1 MSSKKYG
8 ECRWLL
14 NAIDKAGSISL
25 SDINTQWVKEDE
37 FSGGEEL
44 SRKTFQRHRDAIEQ
58 IVGIKIECDLEDH
71 YKYYIT
77 HPEDL
82 GSVRIGQWI
91 LEHLALGELLQDYKA
106 LHRRILLEDV
116 PTSYT
121 CLRLIVE
128 AMKRS
133 RMIYFSYHAYGSMRQ
148 SDVMIAPYCLKQYRQ
163 RLYLLGR
170 KGSDGFVTY
179 ALERMRN
186 LHMTKE
192 KFAFDRNFDAA
203 GYFEDIIGIVKD
215 EKEKVM
221 EVILR
226 AYDKEPYYLRD
237 VPLHKSQVEIG
248 TGENYT
254 DFKYT
259 MRFNLE
265 LMGWILQRSDRVK
278 VLSPASLV
286 GRISELILKMKDNYG
301 L

>member
-1 MSSKKYG
+1 
-8 ECRWLL
+8 
-14 NAIDKAGSISL
+14 
-25 SDINTQWVKEDE
+25 
-37 FSGGEEL
+37 
-44 SRKTFQRHRDAIEQ
+44 
-58 IVGIKIECDLEDH
+58 
-71 YKYYIT
+71 
-77 HPEDL
+77 
-82 GSVRIGQWI
+82 
-91 LEHLALGELLQDYKA
+91 
-106 LHRRILLEDV
+106 
-116 PTSYT
+116 
-121 CLRLIVE
+121 
-128 AMKRS
+128 
-133 RMIYFSYHAYGSMRQ
+133 
-148 SDVMIAPYCLKQYRQ
+148 
-163 RLYLLGR
+163 
-170 KGSDGFVTY
+170 
-179 ALERMRN
+179 
-186 LHMTKE
+186 MTKE